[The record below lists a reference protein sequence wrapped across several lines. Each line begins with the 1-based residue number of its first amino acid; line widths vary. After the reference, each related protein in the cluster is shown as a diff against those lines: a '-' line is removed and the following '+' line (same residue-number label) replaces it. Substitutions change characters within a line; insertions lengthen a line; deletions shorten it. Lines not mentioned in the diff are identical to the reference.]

1 MAQSNKKTKKLLLV
15 GGLGVLALMYQDE
28 ILKYLDTIPGLG
40 TDSGK
45 TPAITGSGTGGATAP
60 TTPATPPTPPATDPN
75 KPKPPPP
82 SNRPDWMQSNEFE
95 IVDTV
100 NTFVKD
106 LAMDLVAAKVT
117 SAALN
122 ESGLRKT
129 VAQERARKA
138 QQAKVDAASSK
149 LAKLEAAKANLEAKK
164 GQMKSSAQYKENL
177 KLDYKISLGKQ
188 ELEKQSGKQETKKW
202 AALYAQ
208 SDASEKARNKIK
220 VEGDKVLAKQALKQ
234 QQKLASK
241 SSMKKPIMGLF
252 VKKVSNSFAKGI
264 NNTRSYMAK
273 AKAAIK
279 LPKFTTRTA
288 VHTSAGLF
296 GLVFMAYDLVRTF
309 EPKADPFYKPNDP
322 NQVQT
327 VPVDIIAP
335 MESYNLPLCDDAVNN
350 GTATPDNPVL
360 CRENKPKPWEQVG
373 NLGLGYMSECPP
385 NYQKWYGWSSS
396 SDGSFTAANSG
407 GQSVPY
413 SRCVLA
419 VGRRSASDFAGEL
432 TGLFVDTNVPGG
444 RGHYTGYA
452 GHSVLERTSMTR
464 WDATPEKT
472 FVDLGLRAFAND
484 MANQSGG
491 KKAGSVGTN
500 NAWATEWSPL
510 VKNSGKAED
519 GITVPSGAL
528 TDGVDYNP
536 NNPKSDPD
544 FQWFQTGLPD
554 EILKKGGGEFPRIPV
569 KYLGD
574 FAIPYTDVGVT
585 WRGGQALSDKERMKK
600 LFPDMTDM
608 EYDSSITNANADNI
622 AT

>member
-15 GGLGVLALMYQDE
+15 GGLGLLALMYQDE
-28 ILKYLDTIPGLG
+28 VLKYLDTIPGLG
-40 TDSGK
+40 SGSDSGK
-45 TPAITGSGTGGATAP
+45 TPATPATGTTP
-60 TTPATPPTPPATDPN
+60 TTPPTPATPPTDPN

-82 SNRPDWMQSNEFE
+82 SNRPGWMQSNEFE
-95 IVDTV
+95 IVDTL
-100 NTFVKD
+100 NSAVKD

-202 AALYAQ
+202 ASLYAQ
-208 SDASEKARNKIK
+208 SEASEKAKNKIK
-220 VEGDKVLAKQALKQ
+220 IEGDKILAKQAIKQ

-241 SSMKKPIMGLF
+241 SPMKKPIMGLF

-273 AKAAIK
+273 AKASIK

-296 GLVFMAYDLVRTF
+296 GLVVMAFDLVRTF
-309 EPKADPFYKPNDP
+309 EPKADPFYKPSQPD
-322 NQVQT
+322 QVQT
-327 VPVDIIAP
+327 VPVETIAP
-335 MESYNLPLCDDAVNN
+335 MQSYNLPLCDDVINN
-350 GTATPDNPVL
+350 GTATADNPVL

-373 NLGLGYMSECPP
+373 NLGLGYMNECPP

-396 SDGSFTAANSG
+396 SGGDFRAADSA

-419 VGRRSASDFAGEL
+419 VGRKWPSDFAGEL
-432 TGLFVDTNVPGG
+432 TGLFQDINTKVETN
-444 RGHYTGYA
+444 YA
-452 GHSVLERTSMTR
+452 GNAILELTSMTR
-464 WDATPEKT
+464 FDATPEKT

-500 NAWATEWSPL
+500 NAWATDWSPL

-536 NNPKSDPD
+536 NNAKSDPD
-544 FQWFQTGLPD
+544 FQWFQTGLPN
-554 EILKKGGGEFPRIPV
+554 EVTKQGGGEFARIPV

-574 FAIPYTDVGVT
+574 FAIPYTDVGVS
-585 WRGGQALSDKERMKK
+585 WRGGQALSDKDRMKK